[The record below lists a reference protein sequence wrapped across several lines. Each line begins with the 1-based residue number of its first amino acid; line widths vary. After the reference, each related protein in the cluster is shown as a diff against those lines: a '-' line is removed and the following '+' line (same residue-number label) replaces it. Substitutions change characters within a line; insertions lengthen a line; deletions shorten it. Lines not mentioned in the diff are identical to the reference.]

1 MNSRNS
7 GPRSIDHPV
16 DRAEGTSSIANSST
30 KNGSVDTRASVAER
44 VFVDTN
50 VVIYACDRGA
60 GDRRVRARE
69 VLAPLLRERRA
80 VISTQVLQEFF
91 AAITRKLHVPAEQA
105 RRYVE
110 KWRRIDV
117 VVVRPEIVLGAID
130 LHRLH
135 TVSFWDALVIK
146 SAAVAGCGRV
156 LSEDLN
162 HRQVID
168 GVTIENPFR

>member
-1 MNSRNS
+1 M
-7 GPRSIDHPV
+7 
-16 DRAEGTSSIANSST
+16 
-30 KNGSVDTRASVAER
+30 AER

-50 VVIYACDRGA
+50 VVLYAYDRSA
-60 GDRRVRARE
+60 GDKRVRARE
-69 VLAPLLRERRA
+69 VLAPLVRERRA

-91 AAITRKLHVPAEQA
+91 AAGTRKLHIPADRA

-110 KWRRIDV
+110 NWSELDV
-117 VVVRPEIVLGAID
+117 VVIRPETVLGAID

-135 TVSFWDALVIK
+135 ALSFWDALVIK
-146 SAAVAGCGRV
+146 AAGVAGCGRL

-162 HRQVID
+162 HGQTIE

>member
-1 MNSRNS
+1 
-7 GPRSIDHPV
+7 
-16 DRAEGTSSIANSST
+16 
-30 KNGSVDTRASVAER
+30 VAER

-50 VVIYACDRGA
+50 ILIYAYDRTA
-60 GDRRVRARE
+60 GDKRVRARQ

-91 AAITRKLHVPAEQA
+91 SSSTRKLRLPAEEA

-110 KWRRIDV
+110 QWSKLDV
-117 VVVRPEIVLGAID
+117 VVIRPEVILGAID

-135 TVSFWDALVIK
+135 LLSFWDALVIK
-146 SAAVAGCGRV
+146 AAGVAGCGQL
-156 LSEDLN
+156 LSEDL
-162 HRQVID
+162 HHGQKID